1 MELKGDFYINE
12 IEYLAPATVYERGK
26 PASEIIH
33 NNVKDLAEH
42 EQYCLIHCGTNQ
54 YLLRKNKRRLVREG
68 KQEFIL
74 YSLNLIAS
82 KERNTFSKKS

>member
-1 MELKGDFYINE
+1 MLASDQKNHNTIILLGDIDDVDKIPVCPFLKE
-12 IEYLAPATVYERGK
+12 V
-26 PASEIIH
+26 
-33 NNVKDLAEH
+33 
-42 EQYCLIHCGTNQ
+42 LI
-54 YLLRKNKRRLVREG
+54 KKVREG

>member
-1 MELKGDFYINE
+1 MTKL
-12 IEYLAPATVYERGK
+12 
-26 PASEIIH
+26 
-33 NNVKDLAEH
+33 
-42 EQYCLIHCGTNQ
+42 Q
-54 YLLRKNKRRLVREG
+54 YLTFFMLASDQKNHNTIILLGDIDDVDKIPVCPFLKEVLIKKVREG